1 MTQHPGSIGDVL
13 QPKHHDS
20 SKASTAGH
28 QVTTSGQVFWLPDQS
43 THRAFPS
50 TILSGICGF
59 CPRLQR
65 RDRDGFTP
73 SSLFSRT
80 DNKSHEHPSRR
91 ASYRSRKRIQPYTA
105 SGRDMHGRTK
115 TLGVA
120 IKSLR
125 MEGSGQTVP
134 HLDST
139 GWRGAPASGKPPFQV
154 IPFPGL
160 LQSQCAHAT
169 QTLARPASRIRYLM
183 PLSLRFYEH
192 HVWNH
197 TKEHWIREDW

>member
-1 MTQHPGSIGDVL
+1 MTQHPGSIEDVL

-50 TILSGICGF
+50 RILSGICGF

-80 DNKSHEHPSRR
+80 DNKSHEHPCRFGIVPIPEKNSTVHCIRPRHARKNENSRR
-91 ASYRSRKRIQPYTA
+91 RNQVFPHGRQRTNRSSLGFDRVAGAHPLRGSPRSKSFRFEGFYKASSPRHPNSGTA
-105 SGRDMHGRTK
+105 S
-115 TLGVA
+115 
-120 IKSLR
+120 
-125 MEGSGQTVP
+125 EP
-134 HLDST
+134 N
-139 GWRGAPASGKPPFQV
+139 
-154 IPFPGL
+154 L
-160 LQSQCAHAT
+160 LFDAFVSAV
-169 QTLARPASRIRYLM
+169 L
-183 PLSLRFYEH
+183 
-192 HVWNH
+192 
-197 TKEHWIREDW
+197 